1 MSLDATIWVW
11 KTKITAKKGGA
22 LAALKKLVLLSMADR
37 ADEQHCCYPSTTRL
51 AEDCGVD
58 RKTVFKVLD
67 ELIQDGLISDTG
79 ERKGRTKQVIVYRLD
94 GVSGRE
100 KTVPTTEQLPPKNN
114 TGNSANN
121 GTVPTTEQ
129 FQQFHERVPTIPDN
143 STINGTRNLSSNLPI
158 ESKNKKDWL
167 CLNKLRWELDQAD
180 PNVVPK
186 DIIDAVWFE
195 REKRAFELF
204 NAGNNLCD
212 DLLIYHFADTLLK
225 NYRIKYSKGSKSKN
239 ADLNPDF
246 IVFASA
252 SQMYMFAKK
261 LTAHPDVVRKFS
273 LPGESAETFAGRIAA
288 KLSDPEERQKWKEYL
303 LAVGFKPKGKGVAA

>member
-51 AEDCGVD
+51 AEDCGID
-58 RKTVFKVLD
+58 RKTVFKVID

-79 ERKGRTKQVIVYRLD
+79 ERKGKTKQVIVYRLD

-100 KTVPTTEQLPPKNN
+100 KTVPTTEQLPPENN
-114 TGNSANN
+114 TGNSADN

-129 FQQFHERVPTIPDN
+129 FQQFNETVPTIPLN
-143 STINGTRNLSSNLPI
+143 STNSGTRNLSSNLPI

-167 CLNKLRWELDQAD
+167 CLNKLRLELDQAD
-180 PNVVPK
+180 STVIPK
-186 DIIDAVWFE
+186 DIIEASWFE

-212 DLLIYHFADTLLK
+212 DLLFYHFYDTLLK
-225 NYRIKYSKGSKSKN
+225 NYRLKYNKTKKSKSI
-239 ADLNPDF
+239 DSDF
-246 IVFASA
+246 IVFASL
-252 SQMYMFAKK
+252 SQMYLFANKLAKHSDVINKFSAVGESHESFVERIAKK
-261 LTAHPDVVRKFS
+261 LA
-273 LPGESAETFAGRIAA
+273 
-288 KLSDPEERQKWKEYL
+288 DPEERQNWKEYL
-303 LAVGFKPKGKGVAA
+303 IAVGFKSKGVAA